1 MTTQDGASDFENS
14 IESDHLNSSGD
25 GELDLKTGNAS
36 SAQKPIGASVRRGFF
51 FVSLIALVAVAVF
64 LATNQRN
71 KTVDDE
77 LFGPPNDVAALI
89 QKVEQSV
96 VLVECGDGVG
106 TGFVTNYVIETQGFA
121 SVIVTNHHVIDECI
135 DSSSNLTVRT
145 GPDHKGRP
153 QVKLTKWDE
162 ENDLAIIEIDEYLPA
177 LKEAEFYAER
187 GWWTMAMGN
196 PSDPDFEE
204 VLKNSTTFGNISFV
218 LDEYWNY
225 TSATINGGNSGGP
238 LVNSRGEL
246 IGINT
251 LAGASTEGGVW
262 NLAIDAAV
270 LCKNLYKCDE

>member
-1 MTTQDGASDFENS
+1 MTTQDGVSDFENS

-25 GELDLKTGNAS
+25 GELDLETGRPS
-36 SAQKPIGASVRRGFF
+36 SAQKLIGGSVRLGILLI
-51 FVSLIALVAVAVF
+51 SLMALVAAAVF
-64 LATNQRN
+64 LVTNQRN
-71 KTVDDE
+71 KIVDAG
-77 LFGPPNDVAALI
+77 LFGPPEDVAALI

-153 QVKLTKWDE
+153 KVKLTKWDE
-162 ENDLAIIEIDEYLPA
+162 ENDLAIIEIDEYLPG

-196 PSDPDFEE
+196 PYDGDFDE
-204 VLKNSTTFGNISFV
+204 VLRNSTTFGNISFV

-251 LAGASTEGGVW
+251 LGGASTEDGVW